1 MLSLN
6 VCKAFK
12 WASTVGEAARSGTRR
27 DTQVADAFR
36 IQGTW
41 VVTEV
46 VGKDEITGQYKMRRE
61 PSRKMEH
68 TIIQESGKEQCA
80 GH

>member
-6 VCKAFK
+6 VCKALK
-12 WASTVGEAARSGTRR
+12 WASTVGEIARSGTQ
-27 DTQVADAFR
+27 DIQAANAFR

-41 VVTEV
+41 VVTGV

-61 PSRKMEH
+61 PSRMMEH
-68 TIIQESGKEQCA
+68 TII
-80 GH
+80 